1 MLRVIKVI
9 PNLHIVSRTKRR
21 TAWELYQRATNTEL
35 CLLCVFPTTSE
46 WIMKSLFRPSWMHT
60 LLAPCHRH
68 LSSLP
73 TMPSTFVTPEF
84 IRFPYRFARYI
95 TCMRDI
101 CQPNSR
107 KTLTLL
113 LLCSN
118 SHITC
123 TQELETLPKRLGNC
137 NRQGRLGTTTI
148 AGKKWQTLPNFSEK
162 RT

>member
-1 MLRVIKVI
+1 
-9 PNLHIVSRTKRR
+9 
-21 TAWELYQRATNTEL
+21 
-35 CLLCVFPTTSE
+35 
-46 WIMKSLFRPSWMHT
+46 MKSLFRPSWMHT

-123 TQELETLPKRLGNC
+123 WKNLKRYQNVLEIATDKDALARQRSQARNAKLYPTFPKRERNLK
-137 NRQGRLGTTTI
+137 
-148 AGKKWQTLPNFSEK
+148 AGLCCVSVN
-162 RT
+162 